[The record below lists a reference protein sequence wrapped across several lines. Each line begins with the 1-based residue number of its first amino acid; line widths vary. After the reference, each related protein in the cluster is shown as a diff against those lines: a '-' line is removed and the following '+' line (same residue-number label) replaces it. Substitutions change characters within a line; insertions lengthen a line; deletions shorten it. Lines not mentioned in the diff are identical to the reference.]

1 MSYQLSAV
9 CACAVASSIMDVVV
23 IRLVGGVA
31 DALRLVRTRVWC
43 HDLLLA
49 AGKSCDWLK
58 MYEECSDWLKRSPG
72 FCDWLVRFT
81 CTRKAPPVKLRLPA
95 CTAVA
100 ASPRPALRCR

>member
-31 DALRLVRTRVWC
+31 DALRLVLTCVWRYN
-43 HDLLLA
+43 LLLVTR
-49 AGKSCDWLK
+49 KRCDWLK
-58 MYEECSDWLKRSPG
+58 MNEECSDWLKRSPG

-81 CTRKAPPVKLRLPA
+81 CTRKAPSLKLRLPA
-95 CTAVA
+95 CKAVA